1 MNNLHLL
8 LSTTVVPAIQ
18 PMKNRLSAVF
28 LQATFSEI
36 ETHPSPVVAQHFH
49 VHVVERADV
58 FAGEDGV
65 GRAAV
70 ANAAVLHGDD
80 VVGVVCGV
88 VDVVQDDED
97 GFAVVVHRLSQV
109 RHQVAR
115 VVHVEVVQR
124 LIEQDV
130 IGVLGEGHRDQRA
143 LSLSAGEGVDVGMAQ
158 VGEVKVGE
166 GAVDDVAVVRARTA
180 AMVGEAG
187 EGQQLF
193 DGEAAHEAGL
203 LLQDGE
209 FARNGAA
216 VACGDVEGIDADAAA
231 LQRV

>member
-1 MNNLHLL
+1 M
-8 LSTTVVPAIQ
+8 
-18 PMKNRLSAVF
+18 
-28 LQATFSEI
+28 
-36 ETHPSPVVAQHFH
+36 AQHFH

-70 ANAAVLHGDD
+70 ADAAVLHGDD
-80 VVGVVCGV
+80 VVGVVRGV

-130 IGVLGEGHRDQRA
+130 VGVLGEGHGDQRA
-143 LSLSAGEGVDVGMAQ
+143 LALSAGEGVDVGMAQ

-166 GAVDDVAVVRARTA
+166 GAVDDVAVVRARA
-180 AMVGEAG
+180 AAVVGKAG
-187 EGQQLF
+187 EGQQFF

-209 FARNGAA
+209 FARDGAA
-216 VACGDVEGIDADAAA
+216 VACRDVEGIDADAAT
-231 LQRV
+231 L

>member
-1 MNNLHLL
+1 M
-8 LSTTVVPAIQ
+8 
-18 PMKNRLSAVF
+18 
-28 LQATFSEI
+28 
-36 ETHPSPVVAQHFH
+36 AQHFH

-58 FAGEDGV
+58 CAAQHFV
-65 GRAAV
+65 GGAAV
-70 ANAAVLHGDD
+70 ADAAVLHGDD
-80 VVGVVCGV
+80 MVGVVRGV

-97 GFAVVVHRLSQV
+97 GFAVVIHRLAQV

-130 IGVLGEGHRDQRA
+130 VGVLGEGHGNQRA
-143 LSLSAGEGVDVGMAQ
+143 LALSAGEGVDVGVAQ

-166 GAVDDVAVVRARTA
+166 GAVDDVAVVRARA
-180 AMVGEAG
+180 ATVVGEAG

-216 VACGDVEGIDADAAA
+216 VAGRDVEGIDADAAA